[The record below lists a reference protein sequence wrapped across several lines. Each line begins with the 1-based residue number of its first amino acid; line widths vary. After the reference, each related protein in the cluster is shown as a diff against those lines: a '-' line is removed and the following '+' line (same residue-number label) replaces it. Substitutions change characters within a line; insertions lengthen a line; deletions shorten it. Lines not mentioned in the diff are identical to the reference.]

1 MPLRID
7 NWQMAFS
14 SELEKP
20 RYFLWGK
27 DDCCLFACDIIKAIT
42 KVDPAYSFR
51 GKYKSALGAYRE
63 IRKQGFTGVM
73 DVAEKRCAEN
83 NWPEIPILTAQR
95 GDVVCALFNNQESL
109 GIITGDSAAFV
120 GGAGYVYIAPESAL
134 KAWRIG

>member
-1 MPLRID
+1 MFPSHDR
-7 NWQMAFS
+7 
-14 SELEKP
+14 
-20 RYFLWGK
+20 WGK

-42 KVDPAYSFR
+42 KVDPANSFR
-51 GKYKSALGAYRE
+51 GKYTSALGAYKE
-63 IRKQGFTGVM
+63 IKKQGFRGVM

-120 GGAGYVYIAPESAL
+120 GEAGYIYLTPESAL